1 MNYKFD
7 SDVDDFIET
16 YEKKVE
22 SHILNYLGLL
32 TEFEITLFLNYREV
46 LIMFHQ
52 DKQVVFDKEVSFI
65 SKNADTSIFEKTD
78 LSVEANVLLR
88 NKKRYTEVN
97 NTFYFVVN
105 EEDSPYSATDEIDD
119 GIIIANCIYNTN
131 IQTYERFKASF
142 LASIAK
148 EIINAKEALE
158 FTSYSEQSDIN
169 SNIART
175 LSYYYYYNKYRKLT
189 IKDLLA
195 SRDIKFVLNSKDKQ
209 IVKDI
214 ILSEDIKN

>member
-1 MNYKFD
+1 VNYKFD

-32 TEFEITLFLNYREV
+32 TEFEMTLFLNYREV

-52 DKQVVFDKEVSFI
+52 DKQVVFDKEVPFL
-65 SKNADTSIFEKTD
+65 SKNANTSIFEKTD

-88 NKKRYTEVN
+88 NKVKYTEVN

-105 EEDSPYSATDEIDD
+105 EDEVPYSTTDEIDD

-142 LASIAK
+142 IASIAK
-148 EIINAKEALE
+148 EIVNAKEALE
-158 FTSYSEQSDIN
+158 FTSYSEASDIN

-175 LSYYYYYNKYRKLT
+175 LSYYYYYNKYRTLT

-195 SRDIKFVLNSKDKQ
+195 SRDIKFVLSNEDKQ

-214 ILSEDIKN
+214 ILSKD

>member
-22 SHILNYLGLL
+22 THILNYLGLL

-52 DKQVVFDKEVSFI
+52 DKKIVFDKEVSFV
-65 SKNADTSIFEKTD
+65 SKNINTSIFEKTD
-78 LSVEANVLLR
+78 LSVEANILLR
-88 NKKRYTEVN
+88 NKKKYTEVN
-97 NTFYFVVN
+97 NTFYFVVSDD
-105 EEDSPYSATDEIDD
+105 EAPFEATDEIDD
-119 GIIIANCIYNTN
+119 GIIIANCIYNTS

-148 EIINAKEALE
+148 EIVNAKEALE
-158 FTSYSEQSDIN
+158 FLSYSEESSIN

-175 LSYYYYYNKYRKLT
+175 LSYYYYYNKYRLLT
-189 IKDLLA
+189 VKDLLKTK
-195 SRDIKFVLNSKDKQ
+195 DIKFVLGNKDKQ

-214 ILSEDIKN
+214 ILGKD

>member
-1 MNYKFD
+1 VNYKFD

-158 FTSYSEQSDIN
+158 FTSYSEQNDIN

-175 LSYYYYYNKYRKLT
+175 LSYYYYYNKYRSLT

-195 SRDIKFVLNSKDKQ
+195 SRDIKFVLNNKDKQ
-209 IVKDI
+209 IVKDL
-214 ILSEDIKN
+214 ILSEENL

>member
-22 SHILNYLGLL
+22 THILNYLGLL

-52 DKQVVFDKEVSFI
+52 DKKVVFDKEVSFV
-65 SKNADTSIFEKTD
+65 SKNINTSIFEKTD
-78 LSVEANVLLR
+78 LSVEANILLR
-88 NKKRYTEVN
+88 NKKKYTEVN
-97 NTFYFVVN
+97 NTFYFVVSDD
-105 EEDSPYSATDEIDD
+105 EAPFEATDEIDD
-119 GIIIANCIYNTN
+119 GIIIANCIYNTS

-148 EIINAKEALE
+148 EIVNAKEALE
-158 FTSYSEQSDIN
+158 FLSYSEESSIN

-175 LSYYYYYNKYRKLT
+175 LSYYYYYNKYRLLT
-189 IKDLLA
+189 VKDLLKTK
-195 SRDIKFVLNSKDKQ
+195 DIKFVLGNKDKQ

-214 ILSEDIKN
+214 ILGKD

>member
-52 DKQVVFDKEVSFI
+52 DKKVVFDKEVSFV
-65 SKNADTSIFEKTD
+65 SKNINTSIFEKTD
-78 LSVEANVLLR
+78 LSVEANILLR
-88 NKKRYTEVN
+88 NKKKYTEVN
-97 NTFYFVVN
+97 NTFYFVVSDD
-105 EEDSPYSATDEIDD
+105 EAPFEATDEIDD
-119 GIIIANCIYNTN
+119 GIIIANCIYNTS

-148 EIINAKEALE
+148 EIVNAKEALE
-158 FTSYSEQSDIN
+158 FLSYSEESSIN

-175 LSYYYYYNKYRKLT
+175 LSYYYYYNKYRLLT
-189 IKDLLA
+189 VKDLLKTK
-195 SRDIKFVLNSKDKQ
+195 DIKFVLGNKDKQ

-214 ILSEDIKN
+214 ILGKD